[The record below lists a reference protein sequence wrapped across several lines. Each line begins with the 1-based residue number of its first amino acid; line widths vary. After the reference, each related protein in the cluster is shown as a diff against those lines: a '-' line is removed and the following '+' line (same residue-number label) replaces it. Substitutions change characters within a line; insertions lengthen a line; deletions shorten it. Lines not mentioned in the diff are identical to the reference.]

1 MSSDTARILFYMGL
15 GGESAVMILHCQKLA
30 PTMTEWE
37 ISELI
42 DFWHM

>member
-1 MSSDTARILFYMGL
+1 MSL
-15 GGESAVMILHCQKLA
+15 GGESVLMVLHCQKLA
-30 PTMTEWE
+30 PTMTELE